1 MPFKSEKQKKWMYA
15 NKPEMAKKWEKK
27 KKTEALRPADKKV
40 LMVIG
45 RDIINNIKK
54 KNKNLKPSKQLGQA
68 LNAIFRAMNLP
79 KDNANYKNYKKYFPK
94 NYNEKLLQKLAKT
107 YMSEPVNV
115 QNTFMRKVMDYS
127 LKESVNEAERDYKDE
142 YKKFQSS
149 TKSKKY
155 RAELNKY
162 NRQRGTYGNGDGKD
176 ASHKGG
182 KIAGFESQSKNRG
195 RAEKSR
201 LKKEDIRQEIDE
213 YLDGILDGIGEEH
226 MVNEVVYQFKRY
238 TNSQMDKL
246 DALLSRAGYKGT
258 PDFNK
263 MTWTTKDKNAKIAKI
278 IKSKGG
284 KKIKESVKEAV
295 SPRGWN
301 MSKKFI
307 TILGKEVKNLVKYHR
322 QQNEEDFLEVAN
334 YMELQLKY
342 MKKNLNESI
351 EEADLG
357 LTYKKGKTVKV
368 KHKTSGKSLVIIDK
382 PVVRK
387 EYEKIGFFAEGTC
400 GYGIDGKMGEEPAGP
415 HLIKKKKKKVDEGQK
430 RFASKIV
437 DKFDQAY
444 LKFSREVRDVIK
456 MMDRSTGSKTDGK
469 IIDKAYSKGL
479 IPLDKLMKS
488 WDRGQQ
494 SNPKIDEKVIK
505 VSKKDDVPGNAMK
518 MSGEEK
524 IKKLTYSGSNGKGS
538 YEIKGKNLN
547 VIGIR
552 PRDKGFFVRHFTMK
566 TGFRKANLYYD
577 GVNFMD
583 KNKKF

>member
-1 MPFKSEKQKKWMYA
+1 
-15 NKPEMAKKWEKK
+15 
-27 KKTEALRPADKKV
+27 
-40 LMVIG
+40 
-45 RDIINNIKK
+45 
-54 KNKNLKPSKQLGQA
+54 
-68 LNAIFRAMNLP
+68 
-79 KDNANYKNYKKYFPK
+79 
-94 NYNEKLLQKLAKT
+94 
-107 YMSEPVNV
+107 
-115 QNTFMRKVMDYS
+115 
-127 LKESVNEAERDYKDE
+127 
-142 YKKFQSS
+142 
-149 TKSKKY
+149 
-155 RAELNKY
+155 
-162 NRQRGTYGNGDGKD
+162 
-176 ASHKGG
+176 
-182 KIAGFESQSKNRG
+182 
-195 RAEKSR
+195 
-201 LKKEDIRQEIDE
+201 
-213 YLDGILDGIGEEH
+213 

-263 MTWTTKDKNAKIAKI
+263 MTWTTKDKNSKIAKI

-284 KKIKESVKEAV
+284 KKIKESVSEY
-295 SPRGWN
+295 GG
-301 MSKKFI
+301 MSKWQQDRLDQRSKEKAPK
-307 TILGKEVKNLVKYHR
+307 GKKVSKALHKKQDAWAKKYYTKGGGINIAKWKKDGSPGFPKESVNEAGMEMNKLKDAIKMFQKKIEKQGRVTNARDEEHLSNLIKLYI
-322 QQNEEDFLEVAN
+322 Q
-334 YMELQLKY
+334 MGGKGI
-342 MKKNLNESI
+342 KES
-351 EEADLG
+351 DLG

-368 KHKTSGKSLVIIDK
+368 RHKTSGKSIIIIDK
-382 PVVRK
+382 PNVRK
-387 EYEKIGFFAEGTC
+387 EYEKIGFYAEGF
-400 GYGIDGKMGEEPAGP
+400 GGDLKGND
-415 HLIKKKKKKVDEGQK
+415 KKKFEKARKENAEQLGYELTGKSDIRESVNEGQK
-430 RFASKIV
+430 KFASKIV
-437 DKFDQAY
+437 DKFDQAF

-456 MMDRSTGSKTDGK
+456 MMDRSTGSKVDGK

-524 IKKLTYSGSNGKGS
+524 IKKLTYSGSNGTGS

-577 GVNFMD
+577 GVSWMD

>member
-1 MPFKSEKQKKWMYA
+1 
-15 NKPEMAKKWEKK
+15 
-27 KKTEALRPADKKV
+27 
-40 LMVIG
+40 
-45 RDIINNIKK
+45 
-54 KNKNLKPSKQLGQA
+54 
-68 LNAIFRAMNLP
+68 
-79 KDNANYKNYKKYFPK
+79 
-94 NYNEKLLQKLAKT
+94 
-107 YMSEPVNV
+107 
-115 QNTFMRKVMDYS
+115 
-127 LKESVNEAERDYKDE
+127 
-142 YKKFQSS
+142 
-149 TKSKKY
+149 
-155 RAELNKY
+155 
-162 NRQRGTYGNGDGKD
+162 
-176 ASHKGG
+176 
-182 KIAGFESQSKNRG
+182 
-195 RAEKSR
+195 
-201 LKKEDIRQEIDE
+201 
-213 YLDGILDGIGEEH
+213 
-226 MVNEVVYQFKRY
+226 
-238 TNSQMDKL
+238 
-246 DALLSRAGYKGT
+246 
-258 PDFNK
+258 
-263 MTWTTKDKNAKIAKI
+263 
-278 IKSKGG
+278 
-284 KKIKESVKEAV
+284 
-295 SPRGWN
+295 
-301 MSKKFI
+301 
-307 TILGKEVKNLVKYHR
+307 
-322 QQNEEDFLEVAN
+322 
-334 YMELQLKY
+334 MELQLKY

-368 KHKTSGKSLVIIDK
+368 RHKTSGKSLIIIDK
-382 PVVRK
+382 PNVRK

-456 MMDRSTGSKTDGK
+456 MMDRSTNSKVDGK

-494 SNPKIDEKVIK
+494 SNPKIDEYSGMSKWQRDRLDQRSKEKAPKGKKVSKALQKKQDVWAKKYYTKGGGLNIAKWKRDGSPGFPKESVVEKVIK